1 MDPVF
6 VNNTWRTTQGFF
18 LTSGRDST
26 GEIAVFNKTTEL
38 LMAAFK
44 DKQLRSSN
52 LVDPD
57 STNLAL
63 LEDIV
68 NQTLE
73 VVGPLAAEQ
82 GVSSNG
88 LVARTWFT
96 AAACLGAYHEKIK
109 RIQGRES
116 DGRDG
121 RDGRRPEA
129 REDYNR
135 PERLERGR
143 PEIRYAYEQEYAP
156 EGYGHA
162 YQVVPG
168 YGPAGPGGG
177 HGGPP
182 GGPGGGYG
190 PAGGGYGG
198 GGRGRG
204 GMRGRGRGRFDES
217 RSR

>member
-1 MDPVF
+1 MDPIF

-18 LTSGRDST
+18 LTSGREAT

-63 LEDIV
+63 VEDIV
-68 NQTLE
+68 NQTLD
-73 VVGPLAAEQ
+73 VIGPMAAEQ

-109 RIQGRES
+109 RIQGREH

-121 RDGRRPEA
+121 RDGRERDARPEFRGA
-129 REDYNR
+129 RTEDYNR
-135 PERLERGR
+135 APERGR
-143 PEIRYAYEQEYAP
+143 ERYERYEQPFEYPP
-156 EGYGHA
+156 EGP
-162 YQVVPG
+162 YQAH
-168 YGPAGPGGG
+168 PAPYSEFSSSG
-177 HGGPP
+177 
-182 GGPGGGYG
+182 GGGYG
-190 PAGGGYGG
+190 QAT
-198 GGRGRG
+198 RGRG
-204 GMRGRGRGRFDES
+204 GLRGRPGRGRFDES